1 MRSTLKRLW
10 REKSGD
16 DTLEY
21 ALLIALIVLAAGFAI
36 YTFGSANSKAYDRA
50 EVVLKAATESGSSQ
64 ASSGSGGSDQGG
76 SGRGNQSGS
85 GQSGSG
91 GQNGRGGQGDGNQ
104 NGSGGQGGNIGKSTS
119 KPVPIG
125 QSGNGGSQ
133 GNGNSQ

>member
-16 DTLEY
+16 DTIEY

-36 YTFGSANSKAYDRA
+36 YTFGSASSRAYDRA
-50 EVVLKAATESGSSQ
+50 EVVLKAATGSGSSQ

-76 SGRGNQSGS
+76 SGRGNQSGGGQS
-85 GQSGSG
+85 GGGQSGS
-91 GQNGRGGQGDGNQ
+91 GGQGDGNQ
-104 NGSGGQGGNIGKSTS
+104 NGSGGQGGNIGRRTNN
-119 KPVPIG
+119 PVPIG
-125 QSGNGGSQ
+125 QSGSGGSQ